1 MCHHF
6 AKEKKLQKKKYPVFL
21 ICFTSIHF
29 VDTNDTT
36 IASSSTLQVPGNGK
50 RSNNPNSTIVT
61 LTSLPTAPLL
71 TTDYLNSIKTELSKT
86 NKKYIK
92 HFHFYF

>member
-1 MCHHF
+1 M
-6 AKEKKLQKKKYPVFL
+6 
-21 ICFTSIHF
+21 CFTSIYF

-50 RSNNPNSTIVT
+50 RSNNPNSTIAT

-71 TTDYLNSIKTELSKT
+71 TTDYHNSIKTELGKT
-86 NKKYIK
+86 NKNHIK
-92 HFHFYF
+92 HFRFYF